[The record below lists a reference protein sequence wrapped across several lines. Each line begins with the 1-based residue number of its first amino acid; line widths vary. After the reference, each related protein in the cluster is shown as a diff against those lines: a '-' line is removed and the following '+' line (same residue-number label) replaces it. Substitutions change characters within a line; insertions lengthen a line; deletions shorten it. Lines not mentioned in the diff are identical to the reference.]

1 MRAGGQVHQESGDGA
16 DHGDEAGERVV
27 LPGVPGGHLAVGEG
41 GEGVGEDVDE
51 GSGEDD
57 AGGEALDY
65 ESGAV
70 VGGLALEVAGE
81 EDRGGDAHDAGD
93 EDDGDGYELELRGR
107 VAVAASERSGR
118 VGNARGH

>member
-41 GEGVGEDVDE
+41 GEGVGEDVDK

-81 EDRGGDAHDAGD
+81 EDR
-93 EDDGDGYELELRGR
+93 
-107 VAVAASERSGR
+107 
-118 VGNARGH
+118 